1 MEQTKVIMNRSMFEA
16 SCFTHSGT
24 FHADDVMSTAIIAE
38 LASDDAIVVC
48 RTNNMSEEYPPANS
62 IVYDIGHGEF
72 DHHQKG
78 GNGYRENGVPYA
90 ACGLIWKKFGMR
102 LCAVEAYPEDL
113 WRMVDEVLIQGIDA
127 IDNGAMPKVDY
138 PCGAMTIASILG
150 SFNPDWDTPSGFE
163 DQRFERAVDMAREI
177 FRNVFQSCKSK
188 LRAKRM
194 VEDAI
199 KNSDGELLILN
210 KFMPWQDFLFSSDDP
225 EVQAKADTLLYV
237 IYPANRG
244 GYQFRVV
251 PTEAGSF
258 EQRNHVPESW
268 LGLRDDA
275 LKMETCVSSA
285 KFVHPNGFIGG
296 ADELDDCIAMAQLAI
311 VKGSRNK

>member
-1 MEQTKVIMNRSMFEA
+1 MEQTKVVMNRNMFEA
-16 SCFTHSGT
+16 TCFTHSGT

-38 LASDDAIVVC
+38 LASDNYITVC
-48 RTNNMSEEYPPANS
+48 RTNNMNDEYPPANS
-62 IVYDIGHGEF
+62 IVYDIGYGEF

-78 GNGYRENGVPYA
+78 GNGTRENGVPYA

-102 LCAVEAYPEDL
+102 LCAAEAYPEDL

-138 PCGAMTIASILG
+138 PCSAMSIASILG
-150 SFNPDWDTPSGFE
+150 SFNPGWDTPSSFE
-163 DQRFERAVDMAREI
+163 DMRFEQAVKMARVI
-177 FRNVFQSCKSK
+177 FRNVFESCKSK

-194 VEDAI
+194 IENSVKE
-199 KNSDGELLILN
+199 SDGELLILD
-210 KFMPWQDFLFSSDDP
+210 KFMPWQDFIFSSTDP
-225 EVQAKADTLLYV
+225 EVQEKAKTLLYV

-268 LGLRDDA
+268 LGLNAKD
-275 LKMETCVSSA
+275 LQKETQICSA

-296 ADELDDCIAMAQLAI
+296 ADDLDDCITMARMAI
-311 VKGSRNK
+311 AKGTRNI